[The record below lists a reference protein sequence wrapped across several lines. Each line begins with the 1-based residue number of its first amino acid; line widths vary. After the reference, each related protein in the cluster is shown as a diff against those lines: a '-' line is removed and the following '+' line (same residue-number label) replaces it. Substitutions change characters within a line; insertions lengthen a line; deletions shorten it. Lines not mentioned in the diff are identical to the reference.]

1 MAERRMFAKTIID
14 SDAFLALP
22 ISTQLLY
29 FHIGV
34 RAADNGIINNI
45 ISICR
50 AVDLDTDNISRLEE
64 SGFLIVNNDHC
75 IIVHWDENNGIAV
88 NAKKRLS
95 YKYRKWREDVLDR
108 DGYECRVCGSK
119 ERVMNVHHI
128 LPFSKYPEER
138 YNILNGLTLCPDCHK
153 ELHRKERMNGRLSQ
167 H

>member
-34 RAADNGIINNI
+34 RAADNGMINNI

-75 IIVHWDENNGIAV
+75 IIVHWDENNGIGV

-95 YKYRKWREDVLDR
+95 YKYRQWRKSVLER
-108 DGYECRVCGSK
+108 DGYRCRTCHEQEK
-119 ERVMNVHHI
+119 IMHVHHI
-128 LPFSKYPEER
+128 LSFSKYPELRCAPE
-138 YNILNGLTLCPDCHK
+138 NGMTLCPKCHLK
-153 ELHRKERMNGRLSQ
+153 IHGGSWR
-167 H
+167 

>member
-34 RAADNGIINNI
+34 RAADNGMINNI

-64 SGFLIVNNDHC
+64 SGFLIVNNDHY
-75 IIVHWDENNGIAV
+75 IIVHWDENNGIGV

-95 YKYRKWREDVLDR
+95 YKYRQW
-108 DGYECRVCGSK
+108 
-119 ERVMNVHHI
+119 
-128 LPFSKYPEER
+128 
-138 YNILNGLTLCPDCHK
+138 NG
-153 ELHRKERMNGRLSQ
+153 
-167 H
+167 

>member
-1 MAERRMFAKTIID
+1 MAERRMFSKQIID

-34 RAADNGIINNI
+34 MAADNGMVNNI

-64 SGFLIVNNDHC
+64 SGFLIIDNDHC
-75 IIVHWDENNGIAV
+75 IIVHWDENNGIGV

-95 YKYRKWREDVLDR
+95 YKYRQWRKNVLER
-108 DGYECRVCGSK
+108 DGYYCQVCHGK
-119 ERVMNVHHI
+119 EKVMHVHHI
-128 LPFSKYPEER
+128 RPFSKYPESR
-138 YNILNGLTLCPDCHK
+138 YDPDNGMTLCPKCH
-153 ELHRKERMNGRLSQ
+153 LDIHGGSWR
-167 H
+167 